1 MNPVFIV
8 LIIAAAVVVWF
19 LLSIAY
25 IPLGNLILKIWK
37 NAIKKINKEDESEEK

>member
-8 LIIAAAVVVWF
+8 LVIAAAVVVWF
-19 LLSIAY
+19 MLSIAY
-25 IPLGNLILKIWK
+25 ILLGNLILKIWK